1 MKYREDV
8 QMTEIVV
15 TSKGH
20 AIVADGRE
28 YALIPAL
35 EGATDT
41 FEKIEDGV
49 WRWHRHTQKATVRII
64 F

>member
-1 MKYREDV
+1 MA
-8 QMTEIVV
+8 EIVA

-20 AIVADGRE
+20 AIVVDGGE